1 MPGAV
6 TEIGR
11 TLPFLSVVPFAAWLL
26 TIAVA
31 PLAVPKFWESNQR
44 KAALSLLFALPI
56 LILLI
61 SKGTECRSEL
71 LRTGFDYFSFIV
83 LLASLFTVSGGILM
97 TGDVRATP
105 AVNTLILLIG
115 SVLANLI
122 GTTGA
127 SMVLIRPLLRINSE
141 RSHTG
146 HTPVFFVFLVSNIGG
161 LLTPLGDPP
170 LFLGFLRDVPFFWTL
185 RLFPMWAT
193 AVGLLLVAYYLYDH
207 VQYRREPPSA
217 LTLDATRIEPIRV
230 TGLLN
235 FLFLLGILGSVLV
248 EGPIHRA
255 IPAARAIPVKELLMI
270 AIAFASYRLT
280 PCDRHEKNG
289 FTFHPIIEV
298 AVLFAGIF
306 VTMVPALFILEAR
319 GGELGLNRPWQFFW
333 LTGGLSSFLDNAPTY
348 LAYTS
353 AASGL
358 FHTDGDHLN
367 QLIAATQVVHGAT
380 LHGADFLAAISCGS
394 VFMGANT
401 YIGNGPNFMVKSIAD
416 RAGCKMPS
424 FFGYMLYAGLIL
436 TPLYILLTVVF
447 FV

>member
-1 MPGAV
+1 MPDAAV
-6 TEIGR
+6 EIGR
-11 TLPFLSVVPFAAWLL
+11 TLPFLSVVPFVGWLL
-26 TIAVA
+26 TIAIA
-31 PLAVPKFWESNQR
+31 PLAAPKFWEKNGN
-44 KAALSLLFALPI
+44 KALLSFVFSMPILLF
-56 LILLI
+56 LIP
-61 SKGTECRSEL
+61 KGSGYQAEL

-105 AVNTLILLIG
+105 ATNTLLLLIG

-141 RSHTG
+141 RRRTG
-146 HTPVFFVFLVSNIGG
+146 HMPVFFVFLVSNIGG
-161 LLTPLGDPP
+161 SLTPLGDPP
-170 LFLGFLRDVPFFWTL
+170 LFLGFLRGVPFFWTL
-185 RLFPMWAT
+185 QLWPVWAT
-193 AVGLLLVAYYLYDH
+193 AVGLLLVVFYVYDS

-217 LTLDATRIEPIRV
+217 LAEDAERIEPIRIS
-230 TGLLN
+230 GCLN
-235 FLFLLGILGSVLV
+235 FLFLLGILGSVIV
-248 EGPIHRA
+248 EEPLRRA
-255 IPAARAIPVKELLMI
+255 IPAARAIPVKEILMI
-270 AIAFASYRLT
+270 AIAVVSYLIT
-280 PCDRHEKNG
+280 PLDRRRKNG

-306 VTMVPALFILEAR
+306 VTMVPALLILQAR
-319 GGELGLNRPWQFFW
+319 GGELGITRPWQFFW

-348 LAYTS
+348 LTYAS

-358 FHTDGDHLN
+358 FQTSGDHLD
-367 QLIAATQVVHGAT
+367 QLIGATAVVHGVT
-380 LHGADFLAAISCGS
+380 LHGADFLKAISCGA

-416 RAGCKMPS
+416 EAGYKMPT
-424 FFGYMLYAGLIL
+424 FFGYMLYSGLIL
-436 TPLYILLTVVF
+436 IPLFLLITLIF